1 MKIRQT
7 MTRILDRER
16 ARRRAERLAFQV
28 SETLDRTKAELESFR
43 TANAM
48 MAKDL
53 REQTERAN
61 RLQSQLDDQWRAYE
75 IAKRERDYFRSMAN
89 RSERSAA

>member
-1 MKIRQT
+1 MSLSK
-7 MTRILDRER
+7 ILDRER

-28 SETLDRTKAELESFR
+28 SETLDRTRAELESFR

-48 MAKDL
+48 MAKNL

-75 IAKRERDYFRSMAN
+75 ATKRERDYFRSLVDRN
-89 RSERSAA
+89 ERSAA